1 VIYGRIKHDLE
12 CENCPL
18 ANLYCRQQEVTAGYR
33 SCQAPFEEIVPVK
46 KTNTNAGAGDCDNP

>member
-33 SCQAPFEEIVPVK
+33 SGQAPFGLEGPG
-46 KTNTNAGAGDCDNP
+46 NA